1 MKIKTSPS
9 RKVFM
14 LFTVLLLSAT
24 ALICFLPFLHVLS
37 ISLSS
42 KTAVSSGK
50 VILWPVDFT
59 TNAYTF
65 ITRSSA
71 FTRALFV
78 SIQRVLLGLSVNLT
92 LIIATAYPLSM
103 TKQQFRGRNVISWFF
118 VLTILFNGGLI
129 PSYMMVRYTGILD
142 TLWALV
148 LPGALPVFSML
159 VVMNYMRG
167 LPIELSEAAYI
178 DGATHIQTLIR
189 IILPV
194 STPTLATVTLFAFV
208 GHWNSWFDG
217 MIYMNSTDN
226 YPLQSYLQTIIIN
239 PEVFFRTSYTLMEEL
254 RAYIEVVSARTSSA
268 AQLFLATIPILMV
281 YPFLQRYFTT
291 GLVIGSVKG

>member
-1 MKIKTSPS
+1 
-9 RKVFM
+9 
-14 LFTVLLLSAT
+14 
-24 ALICFLPFLHVLS
+24 
-37 ISLSS
+37 
-42 KTAVSSGK
+42 
-50 VILWPVDFT
+50 
-59 TNAYTF
+59 
-65 ITRSSA
+65 
-71 FTRALFV
+71 
-78 SIQRVLLGLSVNLT
+78 
-92 LIIATAYPLSM
+92 M

>member
-1 MKIKTSPS
+1 
-9 RKVFM
+9 
-14 LFTVLLLSAT
+14 
-24 ALICFLPFLHVLS
+24 LPFLHVFA

-50 VILWPVDFT
+50 VFLWPVDFT

-71 FTRALFV
+71 FVRALFV
-78 SIQRVLLGLSVNLT
+78 PIQRVSLGVT
-92 LIIATAYPLSM
+92 VHLILIVATAYPLSL
-103 TKQQFRGRNVISWFF
+103 TKQQFRARNIISWFF
-118 VLTILFNGGLI
+118 ILTILFNGGLI
-129 PSYMMVRYTGILD
+129 PSYMMVRYTRLLD

-159 VVMNYMRG
+159 VVMNFMRS
-167 LPIELSEAAYI
+167 LPGELSEAAYM
-178 DGATHIQTLIR
+178 DGASHFQTLLR

-194 STPTLATVTLFAFV
+194 SSPTLATVTLFSFV
-208 GHWNSWFDG
+208 AHWNSWFDG
-217 MIYMNSTDN
+217 LIYMNSTDK

-239 PEVFFRTSYTLMEEL
+239 PEVFFRTSYTIMDEL

>member
-1 MKIKTSPS
+1 MNK
-9 RKVFM
+9 
-14 LFTVLLLSAT
+14 
-24 ALICFLPFLHVLS
+24 
-37 ISLSS
+37 
-42 KTAVSSGK
+42 
-50 VILWPVDFT
+50 
-59 TNAYTF
+59 N
-65 ITRSSA
+65 
-71 FTRALFV
+71 
-78 SIQRVLLGLSVNLT
+78 
-92 LIIATAYPLSM
+92 
-103 TKQQFRGRNVISWFF
+103 QFRGRTVIAWFF

-129 PSYMMVRYTGILD
+129 PSYMIVRYTNIMD

-159 VVMNYMRG
+159 VVMNFMRG
-167 LPIELSEAAYI
+167 LPSELSEAAYI
-178 DGATHIQTLIR
+178 DGATHIQTLVR

-194 STPTLATVTLFAFV
+194 STPTLATVTLFSFV

-217 MIYMNSTDN
+217 LIYMNSTNN

-239 PEVFFRTSYTLMEEL
+239 PEAFFRTSYTIMDEL

-268 AQLFLATIPILMV
+268 AQLFLATVPILMV